1 MDRRFF
7 ILIGMLLISATTLA
21 GSGFYLGGD
30 IIGHSLKTSTT
41 TIVIASPFSSD
52 TTFAGATDNSID
64 IGFRTGYKFKSRLT
78 DRYFW
83 APEFSFVTLENSYLY
98 STNLKFGY
106 EFAPYEFYTTL
117 GVSRIEKFT
126 DNRLNFAL
134 GVEYRLNNQSSINF
148 ELTGF
153 DNIKENSKS
162 GSAIFINTNTTRK
175 INSFKIGY
183 TYYFQGSI

>member
-1 MDRRFF
+1 M
-7 ILIGMLLISATTLA
+7 INSASFA
-21 GSGFYLGGD
+21 GSGFYMGADLLGQ
-30 IIGHSLKTSTT
+30 SLKISTT
-41 TIVIASPFSSD
+41 TNIIIATPPSST
-52 TTFAGATDNSID
+52 TTFAGNTKNFID

-78 DRYFW
+78 DRYYW
-83 APEFSFVTLENSYLY
+83 APEFSFAFLDNSYLY

-106 EFAPYEFYTTL
+106 EFAPYELYTTL

-153 DNIKENSKS
+153 DNIKENTES
-162 GSAIFINTNTTRK
+162 GSAIFITTNTTRK